1 MQDVKDRVERRFL
14 ESIAEEEKD
23 EADVSMLTAT
33 ELASKLMVSASTVRR
48 WSDLG
53 LIKSY
58 RIGPRGDRRFLIN
71 EVLDSV
77 EGSLYLRE
85 RYSTA
90 F

>member
-23 EADVSMLTAT
+23 EADVLMLTAT